1 MKDDYIE
8 EEEVHSMGYK
18 RFGIQEG
25 PQCNRCRNNW
35 ALKLSIL
42 LLYVLCAMLTITVAI
57 LGYKVVQ
64 RMDTVTEGM
73 ETSQKSYTDKLTA
86 VETDLKKLDDQSGMK
101 DQSTSSELT
110 KFKTDIQVLQNQ
122 LNDIADNASKN
133 RVALDK
139 LQETELSMTTNHNS
153 LKNLLD
159 GNSKSIRAINQTL
172 LTYSGYINNMEQNT
186 GKLQKDLEK
195 QTKSQSIAVLNLS
208 QINQTQI
215 RQRDLF
221 SSLQKSVDDTSQA
234 IQKVRNDWQA
244 LQYTVFQA
252 QKDTDWLKE
261 KIQYLQLQAV
271 NNSIM
276 VTGNSDTLEDMNHQL
291 NSLSSQ
297 MANISFMANIHEE
310 SLKDLQQYQKAHEN
324 KTATSFEQLEARM
337 DINER
342 DIGSI
347 IGNISWTVQ
356 HLRSLTNDL
365 NGIKTMC
372 TNTLSLHTDELV
384 ILTTNLNGINMD
396 SSLIKAQQSVMKAK
410 LDFEVGNLSMIM
422 EEMKLVDKK
431 HAQLIQNFTI
441 LQGPPGPK
449 GPKGDKGFPGP
460 LGTKGA
466 KGQKGDL
473 GEEGVPGQMGP
484 KGARGVPGSKGDKGN
499 QGYRG
504 APMKGQKGANG
515 RPGAQ
520 GAKGSQGPPG
530 QDGKLGLLGPP
541 GEKGQPGAAGNRG
554 PPGPPGPGGPQGP
567 PGPKGPSGVIKPVG
581 LVGQVS
587 HPYGLVGQ
595 RNLPLPVSPYPNGC
609 PSTWRRFKE
618 KCYYFSTDLVEFAE
632 GNNLCKIMS
641 SNMIIINNQEE
652 QQWVSKQMNGMNYYW
667 IGLSDTEEH
676 NVWRWVDGTIAQ
688 YTNWKQG
695 QPDNWKEERST
706 EDCAGLANS
715 ALWNDFFCTDT
726 NRVICEKNVDKDQLS
741 G

>member
-1 MKDDYIE
+1 
-8 EEEVHSMGYK
+8 MGYK

-122 LNDIADNASKN
+122 LNGIADNASKN

-384 ILTTNLNGINMD
+384 ILTTNLNSINMD

-520 GAKGSQGPPG
+520 GAKGSQGSPG
-530 QDGKLGLLGPP
+530 QDGKVGLLGPP

-632 GNNLCKIMS
+632 GNNLCKVMS

-652 QQWVSKQMNGMNYYW
+652 QQWVSTQMNGMNYYW

>member
-1 MKDDYIE
+1 
-8 EEEVHSMGYK
+8 MGYK

-122 LNDIADNASKN
+122 LNGIADNASKN

-195 QTKSQSIAVLNLS
+195 QTKSQSTAVLNLS

-271 NNSIM
+271 NNSVM

-384 ILTTNLNGINMD
+384 ILTTNLNSINMD

-695 QPDNWKEERST
+695 QPDNWKEERLT

>member
-1 MKDDYIE
+1 
-8 EEEVHSMGYK
+8 MGYK

-122 LNDIADNASKN
+122 LNGIADNASKN

-195 QTKSQSIAVLNLS
+195 QTKSQSTAVLNLS

-384 ILTTNLNGINMD
+384 ILTTNLNSINMD

-652 QQWVSKQMNGMNYYW
+652 QQWVSTQMNGMNYYW

-695 QPDNWKEERST
+695 QPDNWKEERLT

>member
-1 MKDDYIE
+1 
-8 EEEVHSMGYK
+8 MGYK

-122 LNDIADNASKN
+122 LNGIADNASKN

-271 NNSIM
+271 NNSVM

-384 ILTTNLNGINMD
+384 ILTTNLNSINMD

-706 EDCAGLANS
+706 EDCAGLADS

>member
-1 MKDDYIE
+1 
-8 EEEVHSMGYK
+8 MGYK

-122 LNDIADNASKN
+122 LNGIADNASKN

-195 QTKSQSIAVLNLS
+195 QTKSQSTAVLNLS

-384 ILTTNLNGINMD
+384 ILTTNLNSINMD